1 MKKIIG
7 VFIFVFSLN
16 VFSASPNVDT
26 CKIFAQKAKTYV
38 EYKNSGSTESQ
49 IRELIF
55 KKNSDL
61 KKEKNKYISVEDIDL
76 ITEGEIEYLIWIFD
90 KKNSGLSPDQVYSI
104 KFNECFKY
112 LKSK

>member
-1 MKKIIG
+1 MKKTIG
-7 VFIFVFSLN
+7 IFILGFSCN
-16 VFSASPNVDT
+16 VFSASPSVDT
-26 CKIFAQKAKTYV
+26 CKIFAQKAKTYA

-49 IRELIF
+49 IRESIF

-61 KKEKNKYISVEDIDL
+61 KKEKNKYISEDYIDSV
-76 ITEGEIEYLIWIFD
+76 TEGEIEYLIWIFD

-104 KFNECFKY
+104 KFNDCFKY